1 MKEKG
6 IDAPLDYTDINMYKG
21 SDPLPNKFKFPEIKK
36 YTGTEDPHLHLKQ
49 YVTYL
54 SGTKLKNA
62 QIIKQFPL
70 SLEGAPIRWYYILE
84 PSVQADWKDLCAA
97 FIKQYGLNTPMDVSS
112 RNLQNVKQK
121 FNKSFSEYLMR

>member
-84 PSVQADWKDLCAA
+84 LSVQVD
-97 FIKQYGLNTPMDVSS
+97 
-112 RNLQNVKQK
+112 
-121 FNKSFSEYLMR
+121 